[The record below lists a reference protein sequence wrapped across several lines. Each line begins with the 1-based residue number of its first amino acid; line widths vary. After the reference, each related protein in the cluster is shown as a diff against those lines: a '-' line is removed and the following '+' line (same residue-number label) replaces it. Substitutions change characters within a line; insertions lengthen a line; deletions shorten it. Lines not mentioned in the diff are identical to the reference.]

1 MTKITNKPIN
11 YISNISKL
19 LMSSILCRVCWDC
32 VPVRVGEID
41 TCVCKVIV
49 SSEELRLLVLDPMIL
64 IKRFIYSE
72 EGCGGGGGWN
82 TR

>member
-41 TCVCKVIV
+41 TYVCKVIV
-49 SSEELRLLVLDPMIL
+49 SSEELRLLVLDL
-64 IKRFIYSE
+64 Y
-72 EGCGGGGGWN
+72 
-82 TR
+82 